1 MVESVP
7 KYLLEKISLLYSNYN
22 TGDFSFQDAITTF
35 GHDERYTGLI
45 LSKLVKAGW
54 IEKRRDAKNTRKK
67 IYHIKNISEIVEEIG
82 KRLQEE
88 K

>member
-7 KYLLEKISLLYSNYN
+7 KYLLEKISLLYSSYN
-22 TGDFSFQDAITTF
+22 TGDFSFQDAIATF

-54 IEKRRDAKNTRKK
+54 IEKRRDTKNTRKK